1 MAERKRVGRGKPAG
15 RKELPSE
22 ALEKDDK
29 STASVA
35 QNWDCAGKL
44 KAAVNLSVDTKK
56 VLLWDR
62 CWAAGVAPFNY
73 V

>member
-1 MAERKRVGRGKPAG
+1 MGRGKAAG

-44 KAAVNLSVDTKK
+44 KAAVSLSVDRKK
-56 VLLWDR
+56 VLLSDR

>member
-1 MAERKRVGRGKPAG
+1 MGRGKAAG

-29 STASVA
+29 STVNVA

-44 KAAVNLSVDTKK
+44 KAAVNLSVDMKK
-56 VLLWDR
+56 VLLSDR
-62 CWAAGVAPFNY
+62 CWAAGVAHFNY